1 MAAFSQFVKKEFY
14 HILRDKRSLM
24 VLIGMPIIQ
33 VILFG
38 YAIRTE
44 INDADIGILDKSR
57 DNATLQ
63 ITNKLLSSGYFRLA
77 EYFNSEHQFEDA
89 FKAGRVKQIIV
100 FDEGFQDA
108 LGKEGKARV
117 QVINDASNP
126 NMATQLNAYV
136 YSIINDYITGLN
148 ADEGNTTAMLKPEIR
163 MLFNPELKSVYLF
176 VPGLISFILLLVSTL
191 MTSIAITRESEL
203 GTMEVLLVSPLKPST
218 IILGKVAPYILIALL
233 NAASVIG
240 LSLVVFKLPF
250 NGDPLLYFF
259 EILLFVITALALG
272 IFISTIAK
280 TQQVAMMV
288 SLAGLMMPSI
298 LLSGFIFPIEN
309 MPWILQLVSNVIPS
323 TWFLIIAKGIILK
336 GIGIEYLWKETLILG
351 GMCLFFII
359 VSIRNFKTRLE

>member
-1 MAAFSQFVKKEFY
+1 MSAFKQFIKKEFY
-14 HILRDKRSLM
+14 HIFRDTRTLV

-57 DNATLQ
+57 DYATTEL
-63 ITNKLLSSGYFRLA
+63 TNKLLSSGYFNLA
-77 EYFNSEHQFEDA
+77 VYFDNESQFEKA
-89 FKAGRVKQIIV
+89 FREGKVKQIIV
-100 FDEGFQDA
+100 FDEDFAVNLEKESKAKFQ
-108 LGKEGKARV
+108 L
-117 QVINDASNP
+117 INDASNP

-136 YSIINDYITGLN
+136 YSIINDYISELN
-148 ADEGNTTAMLKPEIR
+148 QKEGKTIAVIVPELR
-163 MLFNPELKSVYLF
+163 MLYNPELKSVYLF

-191 MTSIAITRESEL
+191 MTSIAITKEREL
-203 GTMEVLLVSPLKPST
+203 GTMEVLLVSPLKPTT

-233 NAASVIG
+233 NAASVII
-240 LSLVVFKLPF
+240 LSLIVFKLPF

-259 EILLFVITALALG
+259 EILLFIITALALG

-298 LLSGFIFPIEN
+298 LLSGFIFPVEN
-309 MPWILQLVSNVIPS
+309 MPLVLQIVSNIIPS
-323 TWFLIIAKGIILK
+323 TWFLIIVKGIILK
-336 GIGIEYLWKETLILG
+336 GIGIEYLWKETLILA
-351 GMCLFFII
+351 GMCVFFII
-359 VSIRNFKTRLE
+359 LSIRKFKTRLE